1 MINYN
6 KEAVTSLRLYT
17 RKKKQKRKFLCPGD
31 NKLFTHPL
39 QIISHLRKLL
49 AY

>member
-17 RKKKQKRKFLCPGD
+17 RKKNKNENFYVQETTNYLLILY
-31 NKLFTHPL
+31 KLFR
-39 QIISHLRKLL
+39 I
-49 AY
+49 YVNY